1 MFDQEGEL
9 CLERGKREREELLL
23 LLLLVALRVALL
35 VALLV
40 LLFLVVSSFLLFS
53 HLHSFSLS
61 PFLPL
66 SSSSPNTG
74 TSRCAMHSTSTQY

>member
-23 LLLLVALRVALL
+23 LLLLVALL